1 MLDKRILTFLTSC
14 LLVASPCGSAALK
27 VQTTLDCSPAPT
39 GQNTAP
45 AGTDAD
51 AIYCVSTWATA
62 SLRMPAAPMAT
73 TAPPEASSPS
83 FLHPPLPPWEKLA
96 QGVRADTGT
105 PDRKA
110 ADATPGM
117 VGDTLHRG
125 MLNKATAYIQE
136 LKGREFSQYIGENVA
151 QTSITPESI
160 QKTLNDLARQTGK
173 KPAVIYAFAL
183 PDALELLLFTPEAE
197 PQSLSVPAANKATLL
212 AAVKEFR
219 NQITNP
225 LLRNSNS
232 YLAPAKQLY
241 EWLVAPY
248 EAQLQAQGTDT
259 LLFAMDVGL
268 RSLPVAALHDGQ
280 KFLIEKYALGMIPCF
295 SLTDT
300 DYVSLKNAPVLAMGA
315 SQFSQ
320 LAPLPAVP
328 VEIQTIAGKLWRG
341 KAFLNQ
347 DFTLDNLNA
356 QRQNTPYPIV
366 HLATHAEFLP
376 GRPAN
381 SYIQLWDSKLRLD
394 QLKQLRLSDPK
405 VELLVLS
412 ACRTALGDEKAE
424 LGFAGLAIYSGVKSA
439 LASLWYVSDEGTL
452 GLMTEFYRQL
462 KGANIKAEALRQ
474 AQLAMLRGQV
484 RLENG
489 ILTGSKGGV
498 TLPPELARLGNQTL
512 SHPYY
517 WASFVMIGSPW

>member
-1 MLDKRILTFLTSC
+1 
-14 LLVASPCGSAALK
+14 
-27 VQTTLDCSPAPT
+27 
-39 GQNTAP
+39 
-45 AGTDAD
+45 
-51 AIYCVSTWATA
+51 
-62 SLRMPAAPMAT
+62 
-73 TAPPEASSPS
+73 
-83 FLHPPLPPWEKLA
+83 
-96 QGVRADTGT
+96 VRADTGT

>member
-1 MLDKRILTFLTSC
+1 MLAQRILIFLASC
-14 LLVASPCGSAALK
+14 LLVVLAQMTNYL
-27 VQTTLDCSPAPT
+27 
-39 GQNTAP
+39 
-45 AGTDAD
+45 
-51 AIYCVSTWATA
+51 
-62 SLRMPAAPMAT
+62 
-73 TAPPEASSPS
+73 
-83 FLHPPLPPWEKLA
+83 PPLPPWESGVE
-96 QGVRADTGT
+96 GVRANYLPPLPPWESGGSGV
-105 PDRKA
+105 RA
-110 ADATPGM
+110 SADATPEM

-125 MLNKATAYIQE
+125 MLNKATGYIQE
-136 LKGREFSQYIGENVA
+136 LKRREFSQYIGETVP

-160 QKTLNDLARQTGK
+160 QKTLNALARQTGK

-183 PDALELLLFTPEAE
+183 PDALELVLFAPESKAE
-197 PQSLSVPAANKATLL
+197 NLSVPAADRATLL

-219 NQITNP
+219 SQITNP
-225 LLRNSNS
+225 RLRNSKS

-241 EWLVAPY
+241 DWLVAPL
-248 EAQLQAQGTDT
+248 EAQLQAQGIDT

-280 KFLIEKYALGMIPCF
+280 KFLVEKYAVGMIPCF

-300 DYVSLKNAPVLAMGA
+300 DYASLKKAPVLAMGA
-315 SQFSQ
+315 SQFSE

-341 KAFLNQ
+341 KAFLNK

-356 QRQNTPYPIV
+356 QRQKTPYPIV

-376 GRPAN
+376 GQPAN
-381 SYIQLWDSKLRLD
+381 SYIQLWDSKLRLE
-394 QLKQLRLSDPK
+394 QLKELRLSDPK

-412 ACRTALGDEKAE
+412 ACRTALGDRQAE

-439 LASLWYVSDEGTL
+439 LASLWYVSDQGTL

-462 KGANIKAEALRQ
+462 KSANIKAEALRQ
-474 AQLAMLRGQV
+474 AQLAALRGEV

-489 ILTGSKGGV
+489 MLTGSKGGV
-498 TLPPELARLGNQTL
+498 PLPPELARLGNRTL

-517 WASFVMIGSPW
+517 WAGFVMIGSPW